1 VVCWSLRLRRSCSV
15 VYPAVNVDK
24 VRECH
29 CYIIYIKIV
38 SSDNC
43 RSKII

>member
-1 VVCWSLRLRRSCSV
+1 MICGVWRVKRKACVFCCI
-15 VYPAVNVDK
+15 VDK

-29 CYIIYIKIV
+29 PYIIYIKIV
-38 SSDNC
+38 FINNC